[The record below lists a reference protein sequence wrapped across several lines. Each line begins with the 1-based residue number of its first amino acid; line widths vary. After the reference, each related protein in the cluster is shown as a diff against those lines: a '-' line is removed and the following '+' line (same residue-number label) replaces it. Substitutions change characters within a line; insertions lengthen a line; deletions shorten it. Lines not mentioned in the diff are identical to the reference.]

1 MFIFIFAPF
10 MLGWAMKRIEFNEPE
25 IVDILLFLQIEESEN
40 GVGES

>member
-1 MFIFIFAPF
+1 
-10 MLGWAMKRIEFNEPE
+10 MKRIEFNEPE